1 VRLEHFSGATAVVT
15 GAAGGIGL
23 GIARALAAAGADVAL
38 LDIAG
43 APLEAARAE
52 VAALGVRAHAV
63 TVDVSDADS
72 MERAAKNV
80 AAALGEVHVLVNNA
94 GVSAPPMPVTALTR
108 ADWDWMLGVNLY
120 GVIHG
125 LAAFLPAMRAHGR
138 PGYVVNTASIGGM
151 QVRKGRDTGGYAA
164 SKYAVVALSEALDHE
179 LEGTPLGVA
188 VLCPAAVSTDIY
200 LSTRRRP
207 ERFGGPV
214 EPPRANA
221 HHDELQALGAQPDVI
236 GRRLVAAMRAGEF
249 FVFTHDVTR
258 AWLEERHARIM
269 AAYDSARMNGDRFDL
284 DH

>member
-63 TVDVSDADS
+63 TV
-72 MERAAKNV
+72 
-80 AAALGEVHVLVNNA
+80 
-94 GVSAPPMPVTALTR
+94 
-108 ADWDWMLGVNLY
+108 Y

-125 LAAFLPAMRAHGR
+125 LAAFLPGMRAHGR
-138 PGYVVNTASIGGM
+138 PGYVVNTASIGGL
-151 QVRKGRDTGGYAA
+151 QVRKGRETGGYAA

-188 VLCPAAVSTDIY
+188 VLCPAAVSTGIY
-200 LSTRRRP
+200 LSTRRR
-207 ERFGGPV
+207 
-214 EPPRANA
+214 RASSSSS
-221 HHDELQALGAQPDVI
+221 P
-236 GRRLVAAMRAGEF
+236 
-249 FVFTHDVTR
+249 TT
-258 AWLEERHARIM
+258 
-269 AAYDSARMNGDRFDL
+269 
-284 DH
+284 